1 MAEYTNVGELIGYVE
16 YIDEAYNCKVG
27 ELIGYVEYIG
37 DAAGTTPT
45 ADIPSVGEL
54 IGYVEYTT
62 TSVPPTPPVT
72 TTEFGPQ
79 VWMM

>member
-1 MAEYTNVGELIGYVE
+1 MAEYKSVS
-16 YIDEAYNCKVG
+16 

-37 DAAGTTPT
+37 DAAGAIT
-45 ADIPSVGEL
+45 ADIPTVGEL